1 MQYNNLCANCFRE
14 KQPNEIKCSVCGFSR
29 AAYKPSGNC
38 LAPGTL
44 LRQNYIVGLPLGI
57 GGFGITYKCFDIS
70 VGGICAVKEFMPN
83 KAVYRGNARPQIQV
97 LPEKVNLFQYGI
109 KRFREEAEIL
119 KQFNHKSIVN
129 VYDSFSANGTAYYV
143 MEYCDGV
150 DFRKYT
156 NGFRRVLTADE
167 AMNYMR
173 QMLEALK
180 VIHSHGVLHRDIAP
194 DNIYIT
200 KSKHIMILDFG
211 SARYEIEQN
220 ERNLSMIVKAG
231 YAPVEQYGTS
241 VKQGAYSDIYS
252 LGATFYHL
260 LAGKP
265 PVQSI
270 DRISNDTLV
279 PIRKIRPDLPARLT
293 GAIDKAMAV
302 QIRDRFPNVN
312 QMYRYIYS
320 PSDAPVKAPKPPTV
334 AMAQAKPKKKVKKK
348 TAKHSH
354 SKHSH
359 SMSKITKQRWL
370 AASID
375 LTLYGLIYLIA
386 AAAVLYLGEFMSLAA
401 ALICAVMFPLFVFV
415 MDCLFEVSPL
425 KVTPGKYMCGIYVGD
440 IYGRRI
446 SVLKTLQRNILK
458 FPGSISM
465 LLNGEKPIHDRITNS
480 KIYFK

>member
-1 MQYNNLCANCFRE
+1 MQYNNLCLNCFCE
-14 KQPNEIKCSVCGFSR
+14 KKPNEVKCSKCGFSM
-29 AAYKPSGNC
+29 AAYKPRGNC

-44 LRQNYIVGLPLGI
+44 LYQNYIVGLPLGI

-83 KAVYRGNARPQIQV
+83 KAVYRGNGRSHIQV
-97 LPEKVNLFQYGI
+97 LAEKVGLFQYGI

-119 KQFNHKSIVN
+119 KQFNHQSIVN
-129 VYDSFSANGTAYYV
+129 VYDSFAANGTAYYV

-150 DFRKYT
+150 DFRRYT
-156 NGFRRVLTADE
+156 KGFTRTLTADE
-167 AMNYMR
+167 AMRYMR

-180 VIHSHGVLHRDIAP
+180 VIHSHGILHRDIAP

-200 KSKHIMILDFG
+200 KNNHIKILDFG

-265 PVQSI
+265 PIQSI
-270 DRISNDTLV
+270 DRITNDTLV
-279 PIRKIRPDLPARLT
+279 PIRKIRSDLPRRLT
-293 GAIDKAMAV
+293 EAVDKAMAV
-302 QIRDRFPNVN
+302 QIRNRFENVD
-312 QMYRYIYS
+312 QMYKYIYE
-320 PSDAPVKAPKPPTV
+320 PSASIIVEPVPKPPVKAPKP
-334 AMAQAKPKKKVKKK
+334 KNI
-348 TAKHSH
+348 
-354 SKHSH
+354 SKQHKAP
-359 SMSKITKQRWL
+359 MSKITKQRWL

-375 LTLYGLIYLIA
+375 LVIYGLLYFIIA
-386 AAAVLYLGEFMSLAA
+386 ATLLYFGKIISLAA
-401 ALICAVMFPLFVFV
+401 GIVCVAAFPLFVFV
-415 MDCLFEVSPL
+415 MDCLFEISPL
-425 KVTPGKYMCGIYVGD
+425 KATPGKCVCGIYVGD

-446 SVLKTLQRNILK
+446 SALKTLQRNILK

-465 LLNGEKPIHDRITNS
+465 LINGDKPMHDRITNS